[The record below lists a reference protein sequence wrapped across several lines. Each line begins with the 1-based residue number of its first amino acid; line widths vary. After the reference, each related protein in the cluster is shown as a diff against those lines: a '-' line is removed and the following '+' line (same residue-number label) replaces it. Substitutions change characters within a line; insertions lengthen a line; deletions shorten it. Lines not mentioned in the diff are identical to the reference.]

1 MFKRISEKCSVIQC
15 SSVSV
20 FIHKG
25 KGKDTKQDK
34 DIGKDKDKN
43 KDKLEDK
50 DNKGE
55 KIKDRADSH
64 RLICTFYF
72 M

>member
-34 DIGKDKDKN
+34 DIGKDKGKN
-43 KDKLEDK
+43 KDKLFRIQSSSDAMS
-50 DNKGE
+50 GC
-55 KIKDRADSH
+55 S
-64 RLICTFYF
+64 
-72 M
+72 